1 MNSPPEIA
9 KVYVEAG
16 IKKVNLPILKMFIL
30 GIYAGLYIAS
40 GGVCASCCSYRMS
53 GGDSRF
59 YSGLVFPIGLMLCL
73 CAGAEL
79 FTGNCLLVI
88 PLLCRKITIIEMLI
102 SWGIVYLGNFF
113 GGLIM
118 ALLIVYG
125 HVSNLFDS
133 GLAQI
138 FVSTGIAKTTIS
150 FGDAFVKGIL
160 CNFFVCLA
168 VWLSFGAKDLFSKI
182 AALWT
187 PILLFIACGFEHC
200 VANMFYIPCGMFAS
214 YEYHLA
220 RPNLNWGRYF
230 YKNLIPV
237 TLGNICGGA
246 ILVGLGYWYI
256 YLTPDSLNSIKPIN
270 NPVSP
275 IDNKMPQN
283 HNMENYVNN
292 IK

>member
-1 MNSPPEIA
+1 
-9 KVYVEAG
+9 
-16 IKKVNLPILKMFIL
+16 MFVL
-30 GIYAGLYIAS
+30 GIYAGFFIATGALCS
-40 GGVCASCCSYRMS
+40 VVCSYRMT

-59 YSGLVFPIGLMLCL
+59 FSGLVFPIGLMLCL
-73 CAGAEL
+73 CAGSEL

-88 PLLCRKITIIEMLI
+88 PLLCRKILISEMLF
-102 SWGIVYLGNFF
+102 SWLFVYLGNFF
-113 GGLIM
+113 GGFIM
-118 ALLIVYG
+118 SILIVYS
-125 HVSNLFDS
+125 HVTNLFDY
-133 GLAQI
+133 GLAKA
-138 FVSTGIAKTTIS
+138 FVTTATNKTTIG

-160 CNFFVCLA
+160 CNFCVCLS
-168 VWLSFGAKDLFSKI
+168 VWLSLGAKDLFSKI

-200 VANMFYIPCGMFAS
+200 VANMFFIPAGLFSS
-214 YEYHLA
+214 YEYHISRVKLD
-220 RPNLNWGRYF
+220 WGRYF

-283 HNMENYVNN
+283 HNMENNVNN